1 MRRSLV
7 LPLLLLLA
15 AVTIALGARH
25 LDQTIQDARR
35 NEAIAEL
42 SDELYRS
49 PDSLV
54 VGNKQGDVTVV
65 AFLDYNSPN
74 CRRDALDLAKL
85 LANDGNVRLVVK
97 ELPVLGRNSEDVAKV
112 ALAAAKQGKYRELH
126 DALLAAKGRLNKA
139 EALDV
144 AARIGLDRTRLEKD
158 SRDRMIAKTLA
169 TNKRTAAKLGVKGV
183 PYYLVGD
190 LVLDEGPDVLYS
202 ALTENVADIR
212 ENGCQAKC

>member
-1 MRRSLV
+1 M
-7 LPLLLLLA
+7 
-15 AVTIALGARH
+15 TIALGARH
-25 LDQTIQDARR
+25 LDRTIQDARR
-35 NEAIAEL
+35 SEAIAEL

-49 PDSLV
+49 PYALV

-169 TNKRTAAKLGVKGV
+169 ANKRSAAKLGVKGV
-183 PYYLVGD
+183 PFYLAGD
-190 LVLDEGPDVLYS
+190 RVLDEGPDDLYS